1 MGKEIREVF
10 GGPKGYKQLTF
21 GPEWCG
27 PSVAEG
33 KDKVKGKGYGVCNC
47 KLKKSQLR
55 ESWSER
61 VEVEKSE

>member
-33 KDKVKGKGYGVCNC
+33 KDKVKGKGYGG
-47 KLKKSQLR
+47 SM
-55 ESWSER
+55 
-61 VEVEKSE
+61 